1 MQRDADRRDIYAL
14 VTGGP
19 LAGAHGPLPLEHITG
34 RRFTRPRP
42 GYRLPPGDPALA
54 DDLAARAG
62 QFHDLD
68 DFYTF
73 YGYPQEVLDWLA
85 RMPRQEAD
93 GKGYYDGSGY
103 RSNEVAAV
111 LGLDLDLL
119 HAAALKEA
127 VDPGRVDPIGDP
139 VFFTNFAVDE
149 NWAVTAESG
158 PVWIDPTSYRFK
170 AWLSFLPG
178 PADARP

>member
-1 MQRDADRRDIYAL
+1 MQRDADRREIYAL

-19 LAGAHGPLPLEHITG
+19 LAGAHGPLPLEHITR

-73 YGYPQEVLDWLA
+73 YGYP
-85 RMPRQEAD
+85 P
-93 GKGYYDGSGY
+93 
-103 RSNEVAAV
+103 EVARLVGA
-111 LGLDLDLL
+111 D
-119 HAAALKEA
+119 AAAGGRREGSLRRVRVPVERGGGRVGPRPGPAARRRLKEA

-139 VFFTNFAVDE
+139 VYFTNFAVDE